1 MEKGQSKSSSS
12 STRAPRI
19 ERKIVEKN
27 RRNQMKTLYSN
38 LLCVLPDHASKE
50 EKPLPDQIDEA
61 VTYIES
67 LKMKLEKMKEK
78 KEFLMPRKRSHSCI
92 TSEIQANTKF
102 PPPLVEVQDMG
113 PNTDVILVSGLDDL
127 SKFYSILHLLH
138 QDGIEVVNA
147 NFSIHGNSTIEIL
160 HDKAGKSR
168 MGFGATTIS
177 RKLKDLMCG
186 STCSE
191 VESNLDLW
199 DSEIQSDILGFGI
212 QEFMNASFMNLF
224 GGVEDRLQKG
234 QLESSEIAGKMRILF
249 CADMNA
255 GNERFVESGDEL
267 EKEDFNSQ
275 GKDDNVQNVSQ
286 QPNMVAEM
294 SRQLQLVA
302 EISRQPFG
310 CREISSRQPFCWL

>member
-92 TSEIQANTKF
+92 TSEIQANTKS

-113 PNTDVILVSGLDDL
+113 PNMDVILVSGLDDL
-127 SKFYSILHLLH
+127 SKFYSILHFLH

-160 HDKAGKSR
+160 HDKVGKSR
-168 MGFGATTIS
+168 MGFGATSMS
-177 RKLKDLMCG
+177 RRLKDLICG

-199 DSEIQSDILGFGI
+199 DYEIQSDIWGLGI
-212 QEFMNASFMNLF
+212 
-224 GGVEDRLQKG
+224 
-234 QLESSEIAGKMRILF
+234 
-249 CADMNA
+249 
-255 GNERFVESGDEL
+255 SGY
-267 EKEDFNSQ
+267 SQ
-275 GKDDNVQNVSQ
+275 W
-286 QPNMVAEM
+286 
-294 SRQLQLVA
+294 
-302 EISRQPFG
+302 F
-310 CREISSRQPFCWL
+310 